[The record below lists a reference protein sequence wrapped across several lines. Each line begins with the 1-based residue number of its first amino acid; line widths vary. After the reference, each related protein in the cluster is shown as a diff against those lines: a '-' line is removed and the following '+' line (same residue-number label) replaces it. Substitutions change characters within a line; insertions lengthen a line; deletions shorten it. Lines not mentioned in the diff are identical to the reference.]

1 MPDGPLAEAK
11 AVEAP
16 DGGEMSRS
24 GRACGSA
31 RPGWAKTHGVEQ
43 AGVLRAGAPPAA
55 CDPQRPSA
63 WSSVGTPRGV
73 LVEVVPGPAPCAA
86 ATENAVGLAANN
98 RDGLR
103 RPFRFGGLES
113 EVNAEASEP
122 VMK

>member
-1 MPDGPLAEAK
+1 MWICSAR
-11 AVEAP
+11 V
-16 DGGEMSRS
+16 GEDARRGT
-24 GRACGSA
+24 GRRFAGGSA
-31 RPGWAKTHGVEQ
+31 
-43 AGVLRAGAPPAA
+43 AGGLRSTAT
-55 CDPQRPSA
+55 
-63 WSSVGTPRGV
+63 VGLVKCWHASV

>member
-31 RPGWAKTHGVEQ
+31 RPGWAKTHGVVTGRRF
-43 AGVLRAGAPPAA
+43 AGGGTAGGLR
-55 CDPQRPSA
+55 SA
-63 WSSVGTPRGV
+63 EAVGLSSVGMPHGV
-73 LVEVVPGPAPCAA
+73 LVEVVLGPATCAA